1 MSEIN
6 PNRMIPLHVAD
17 QAVESCNK
25 EIAEL
30 QAENARLKDE
40 VERLTDAITR
50 GASTPDARPE

>member
-1 MSEIN
+1 
-6 PNRMIPLHVAD
+6 MIPLHVAD